1 MRVIELA
8 TFIHADINTCFDLS
22 RSIDLHT
29 LSTAKTKE
37 KAIAGKTSGLIG
49 MNESVTWQATHFCIR
64 QQFTSKITAYN
75 RPFHFRDE
83 QQKGPFRL
91 FVHDHFFSKA
101 DNGATLMKDILRFQ
115 SPAWLLGNLVD
126 RLVLTGYLKQFL
138 AERNDMIRH
147 FAETG
152 EGTGLLAQHQ

>member
-1 MRVIELA
+1 MPVIKLE
-8 TFIHADINTCFDLS
+8 TFINADLYTCFDLS

-49 MNESVTWQATHFCIR
+49 MNETVTWQATHFFVR
-64 QQFTSKITAYN
+64 QTFTSKITAYN

-91 FVHDHFFSKA
+91 FSHDHLFSET
-101 DNGATLMKDILRFQ
+101 DTGTLMKDSLHFQ
-115 SPAWLLGNLVD
+115 SPAGLLGKLVD
-126 RLVLTGYLKQFL
+126 RMVLTRYLKRFL
-138 AERNDMIRH
+138 IERNDMIRH

-152 EGTGLLAQHQ
+152 KGVDLLYA

>member
-1 MRVIELA
+1 MPVIELT
-8 TFIHADINTCFDLS
+8 TFIHADIHTCFDYS

-49 MNESVTWQATHFCIR
+49 MNETVTWQATHFFIR
-64 QQFTSKITAYN
+64 QKFTSKITAYN

-91 FVHDHFFSKA
+91 FAHDHFFI
-101 DNGATLMKDILRFQ
+101 DTGTGTVMKDVLHFQ
-115 SPAWLLGNLVD
+115 SPAGLLGKLVD
-126 RLVLTGYLKQFL
+126 RLILTRYLKRFL
-138 AERNDMIRH
+138 TARNDMILH

-152 EGTGLLAQHQ
+152 KGAGLL

>member
-1 MRVIELA
+1 MPVIELT
-8 TFIHADINTCFDLS
+8 TFIHADIHTCFDCS

-49 MNESVTWQATHFCIR
+49 MNETVTWQATHFFIR
-64 QQFTSKITAYN
+64 QKFTSKITAYN

-83 QQKGPFRL
+83 QQKGPFRS
-91 FVHDHFFSKA
+91 FAHDHYFSETDA
-101 DNGATLMKDILRFQ
+101 GTLMKDVLRFQ
-115 SPAWLLGNLVD
+115 SPAGLLGKLVD
-126 RLVLTGYLKQFL
+126 RLILTRYLKRFL
-138 AERNDMIRH
+138 TARNDMIRH

-152 EGTGLLAQHQ
+152 KGVDLL

>member
-1 MRVIELA
+1 MPVIELE

-37 KAIAGKTSGLIG
+37 KAIAGRTSGLIG
-49 MNESVTWQATHFCIR
+49 MNETVTWQATHFFVR
-64 QQFTSKITAYN
+64 QKFISKITAYN

-91 FVHDHFFSKA
+91 FTHDHFFNEVN
-101 DNGATLMKDILRFQ
+101 NGTLMKDVLRFQ
-115 SPAWLLGNLVD
+115 SPAGFLGSLVD
-126 RLVLTGYLKQFL
+126 RLVLTRYLQQFL
-138 AERNDMIRH
+138 TERNKMIRH

-152 EGTGLLAQHQ
+152 KGSALLQ